1 MRESFPSCPG
11 DYPNC
16 FARWKDRCQLL
27 RSTNFGDRECPFY
40 KSTDQF
46 IAEERATEERK
57 RKARSSCNCSRAMRK
72 E

>member
-1 MRESFPSCPG
+1 MSTRPSCMG
-11 DYPNC
+11 DYSDC
-16 FARWKDRCQLL
+16 FARWKGTCQLL

-40 KSTDQF
+40 KSTEQY

-57 RKARSSCNCSRAMRK
+57 RKARSSCNYSRARK

>member
-1 MRESFPSCPG
+1 MRNTKPSCMG
-11 DYPNC
+11 DYSDC
-16 FARWKDRCQLL
+16 FARWKGTCQLL

-46 IAEERATEERK
+46 IAEEREQK
-57 RKARSSCNCSRAMRK
+57 KARSSRSCSRARK